1 MDRGMSQKTQK
12 NKTSKDYYRRKY
24 YAQRRQK
31 EKRRQ
36 ALLAGLLVLLLC
48 ALVWFVLKRNPGWF
62 QSGAQGT
69 GSDSAAGNSSFS
81 VHYLDVGQADAT
93 LILCGD
99 SALLIDG
106 GNQEDAP
113 LVLEY
118 LRQQG
123 VDHLDY
129 ILCTHAHEDHCG
141 GLAQIVRQ
149 TADAGT
155 QVLAPQEDADN
166 WFFHD
171 FASAAEAQGCA
182 VRVPSFG
189 ETFAVGEAAAQIV
202 GPVRPA
208 QEILQDE
215 NGLVNNTSLMVRVEY
230 EGCAFLFCGDA
241 QWQEEQ
247 EVVEA
252 AGKNTGAAQSTG
264 TAQNAG
270 TAEEAGTAELP
281 GVVLTS
287 NVLKP
292 GHHGSANA
300 TSYSFLMEVNPTYA
314 VISCGTGNEYGHPH
328 EDTLEKLA
336 EAGVNLYRT
345 DLQGT
350 IVCTVRGGKPDFAP
364 QHDPQAAVWIAP
376 PLPEQIPEE

>member
-1 MDRGMSQKTQK
+1 MSQETRK
-12 NKTSKDYYRRKY
+12 NKNSKDYYRRKY

-48 ALVWFVLKRNPGWF
+48 AAVWFALKRNPGWL

-69 GSDSAAGNSSFS
+69 GTDGAAGNSSFS

-113 LVLEY
+113 FVLEY

-123 VDHLDY
+123 VGHLDY

-149 TADAGT
+149 EADKGT

-171 FASAAEAQGCA
+171 FASAAKAQGCA

-189 ETFAVGEAAAQIV
+189 ETFRVGEAAAQIV

-208 QEILQDE
+208 AEILRDE
-215 NGLVNNTSLMVRVEY
+215 FALVNKTSLIVRVEY
-230 EGCAFLFCGDA
+230 GDCAFLFCGDA

-247 EVVEA
+247 EVLEA
-252 AGKNTGAAQSTG
+252 ARTGGGAE
-264 TAQNAG
+264 TADRQAVSI
-270 TAEEAGTAELP
+270 EAD
-281 GVVLTS
+281 
-287 NVLKP
+287 VLKP
-292 GHHGSANA
+292 GHHGSANG
-300 TSYSFLMEVNPTYA
+300 TSYSFLMEVNPSYA
-314 VISCGTGNEYGHPH
+314 VISCGTGNEFGHPH
-328 EDTLEKLA
+328 DDTLDKLA
-336 EAGVNLYRT
+336 EAGVSLYRT

-350 IVCTVRGGKPDFAP
+350 VVCRVRGGQLSFEPEHSPD
-364 QHDPQAAVWIAP
+364 AAVYLAP
-376 PLPEQIPEE
+376 PLPEYVPEDQ

>member
-1 MDRGMSQKTQK
+1 GKRHAAVGLVIGAIAQDDGKHLVRGH
-12 NKTSKDYYRRKY
+12 
-24 YAQRRQK
+24 
-31 EKRRQ
+31 
-36 ALLAGLLVLLLC
+36 LASGNL
-48 ALVWFVLKRNPGWF
+48 
-62 QSGAQGT
+62 QS
-69 GSDSAAGNSSFS
+69 
-81 VHYLDVGQADAT
+81 
-93 LILCGD
+93 
-99 SALLIDG
+99 
-106 GNQEDAP
+106 P
-113 LVLEY
+113 L
-118 LRQQG
+118 RAG
-123 VDHLDY
+123 VD
-129 ILCTHAHEDHCG
+129 A
-141 GLAQIVRQ
+141 
-149 TADAGT
+149 
-155 QVLAPQEDADN
+155 
-166 WFFHD
+166 
-171 FASAAEAQGCA
+171 
-182 VRVPSFG
+182 
-189 ETFAVGEAAAQIV
+189 
-202 GPVRPA
+202 
-208 QEILQDE
+208 
-215 NGLVNNTSLMVRVEY
+215 
-230 EGCAFLFCGDA
+230 
-241 QWQEEQ
+241 
-247 EVVEA
+247 
-252 AGKNTGAAQSTG
+252 GAAQSTG